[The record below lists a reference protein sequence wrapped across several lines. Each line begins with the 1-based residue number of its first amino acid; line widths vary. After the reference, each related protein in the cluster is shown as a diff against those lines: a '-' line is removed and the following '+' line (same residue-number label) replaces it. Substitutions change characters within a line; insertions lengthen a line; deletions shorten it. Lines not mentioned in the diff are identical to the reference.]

1 MSGFSLLA
9 PLGLVALVGLPL
21 VVLYHMRH
29 TTPVVKPVPTLRFWL
44 AAVDQQTEQARF
56 RRPPLTLLLL
66 LHLVIV
72 GLLAFALMRPAA
84 TDAWAGLGRRTEP
97 EHLIILLDGSTSM
110 EATDTPSGRTRFE
123 EARTAALQRVSG
135 LHEGDVATVVLMGTH
150 PTTLEA
156 TDATSLKALRDRL
169 GRVAAP
175 GGRADLNAA
184 LQLAKDLILPGMAD
198 RIVLLSDGALAVD
211 PTLVK
216 DVGAPI
222 EFQRVGRSDTGNVA
236 ITDLSAR
243 SSPDNPNQQQLF
255 ARIVNFSNDQVTAHV
270 TVNADGI
277 KVDSDQQSVPIDA
290 NGETQVVIKDLPAG
304 AAKVTVSV
312 QADVAGQPVDAFPAD
327 NSASLVLA
335 RGAELGLRILLVSDL
350 PGPLQRVLTVLPGAQ
365 VTTQSTTDNLTGAG
379 DAASQGPFDLVVYEG
394 FTTPDAASLPNAP
407 LLFVNPP
414 RDGLLPTDGTRT
426 MVEPTVTS
434 VIAND
439 PLLTG
444 VDLSGVTFGETPIHT
459 LSATDTVIV
468 GASDK
473 NGPGSGPLIYRG
485 RVQSTGQPM
494 IVLAFDLNDA
504 KTNLPQRVAFP
515 ILMAN
520 MANELAPSPLPSAV
534 PLGDPLRYRPRAGTA
549 TVRIVPP
556 GGAPVDLAVAVGGD
570 SAANATGTTAAGT
583 TAADSGAL
591 REVVYADTG
600 QSGEY
605 KISEL
610 DATGKETGGGT
621 FVVNAGHTRESDL
634 RSNQELPGV
643 LATARTAADAG
654 SHTSLADLWPTL
666 VAFALAVLGLEWLWS
681 VLPRRRGRRR
691 RVAGSLVVSR

>member
-1 MSGFSLLA
+1 MSGLSLLA
-9 PLGLVALVGLPL
+9 PIGVIALVGLPL

-84 TDAWAGLGRRTEP
+84 TNAWAGLGRRTEP
-97 EHLIILLDGSTSM
+97 EHLIVLLDGSTSM
-110 EATDTPSGRTRFE
+110 EATDTPSGKTRFE
-123 EARTAALQRVSG
+123 EARAAALARVDN
-135 LHEGDVATVVLMGTH
+135 LHEGDVATVVLLGTH

-156 TDATSLKALRDRL
+156 TDAAGLKALRDRL

-184 LQLAKDLILPGMAD
+184 LRLTKDLILPGLD
-198 RIVLLSDGALAVD
+198 DKILLLSDGALAVD
-211 PTLVK
+211 PTLVG
-216 DVGAPI
+216 DIGARI
-222 EFQRVGRSDTGNVA
+222 EFQRVGESSTGNVA

-243 SSPDNPNQQQLF
+243 SSPKNPDQDQLY
-255 ARIVNFSNDQVTAHV
+255 ARISNFSGSPVTANV
-270 TVNADGI
+270 VVMADDVN
-277 KVDSDQQSVPIDA
+277 KVDEQTVTIEANKDA
-290 NGETQVVIKDLPAG
+290 EPTFKELPAG
-304 AAKVTVSV
+304 VAKVTVT
-312 QADVAGQPVDAFPAD
+312 VDTGTKDALPAD
-327 NSASLVLA
+327 DSASLVLA
-335 RGAELGLRILLVSDL
+335 RGSELGLRILLVSDL

-394 FTTPDAASLPNAP
+394 FTPTDPASLPNTP
-407 LLFVNPP
+407 ILFVNPP

-426 MVEPTVTS
+426 MVEPSVTS

-439 PLLTG
+439 PLLQG
-444 VDLSGVTFGETPIHT
+444 VDLSGVTFGETPIHV

-468 GASDK
+468 GAADK
-473 NGPGSGPLIYRG
+473 NGPGSGALIYRG
-485 RVQSTGQPM
+485 RVEATGQPM
-494 IVLAFDLNDA
+494 IVLTFDLNDE

-515 ILMAN
+515 ILIAN

-549 TVRIVPP
+549 TVRIAPP
-556 GGAPVDLAVAVGGD
+556 AGDPVDLAVAVGG
-570 SAANATGTTAAGT
+570 NATTGGTEPATG
-583 TAADSGAL
+583 DGGKL
-591 REVVYADTG
+591 REIVYADTG
-600 QSGEY
+600 QPGDY
-605 KISEL
+605 QITEL
-610 DATGKETGGGT
+610 DAAGNETGGGS
-621 FVVNAGHTRESDL
+621 FVVNAGHIRESDL
-634 RSNQELPGV
+634 RLNSELPSV
-643 LATARTAADAG
+643 LATARATQDAG
-654 SHTSLADLWPTL
+654 SRASLSDLWPAL

-681 VLPRRRGRRR
+681 VVPRRRGRRR
-691 RVAGSLVVSR
+691 RVAESFVVSR